1 MTYPLMADSPRGEVA
16 LLDTV
21 WRDYRTRATGG
32 RPAARGV
39 VRVAGMVVHPA
50 PPADVP
56 GYVEAYRQVLLSLVN
71 TCDGLRES
79 EWDLPTDCPGWTVRD
94 HVAHVVHLEDYLSGS
109 PHPTVA
115 EEITIGTPEHVR
127 NEIGVWMEQGV
138 RSRASMTP
146 EQLLA
151 ELRNLVEI
159 RSAQLYDRELALE
172 SPVRGP
178 LGQETTFEHLATL
191 RLSDIWVHEQDIRE
205 AVGRIGSLDNAGAA
219 RFTALVLDAVPRVV
233 RKRVSPE
240 PGTVVIV
247 DSTGPVTGRAG
258 VRIDVDAE
266 GEPVAHELFTGHSDE
281 GESHPAGEAHP
292 DDAAAVT
299 TISLTTH
306 ALARRAAGRTSTQD
320 TAYQVNGDEALAE
333 RVLEA
338 LVLTR

>member
-1 MTYPLMADSPRGEVA
+1 
-16 LLDTV
+16 
-21 WRDYRTRATGG
+21 
-32 RPAARGV
+32 
-39 VRVAGMVVHPA
+39 MVVHPA

-79 EWDLPTDCPGWTVRD
+79 EWDLPTPCPGWTVRD
-94 HVAHVVHLEDYLSGS
+94 QIAHIVHLEDYLSGS
-109 PHPTVA
+109 PQPAVDGIA
-115 EEITIGTPEHVR
+115 VGTPEHVR
-127 NEIGVWMEQGV
+127 NELGVWMEQGV

-151 ELRNLVEI
+151 ELRSLVEI
-159 RSAQLYDRELALE
+159 RSAQLYDRELALD

-178 LGQETTFEHLATL
+178 RDQETTFEHLATL
-191 RLSDIWVHEQDIRE
+191 RLSDVWVHEQDIRE

-247 DSTGPVTGRAG
+247 ESTGPVTGRAG
-258 VRIDVDAE
+258 VRIDVDAS
-266 GEPVAHELFTGHSDE
+266 GELVAHELFTGHSEESDPDPE
-281 GESHPAGEAHP
+281 G
-292 DDAAAVT
+292 DAAPAADLSPQVAAPEDAEAATVT

-306 ALARRAAGRTSTQD
+306 ALTRRAAGRASTAD

-333 RVLEA
+333 RVLDA